1 MNRTKQGISLL
12 AHALLIG
19 ALVVQK
25 PSASTADSAWQRI
38 VQQCAAYITCPS
50 NLTPSQARSMRGMG
64 VSLDQSLRWCAAGFG
79 CPEGMTQERA
89 ERLHGERPTLTD
101 NERSAALTRCATTAI
116 CPDGLTPEDAATFVD
131 PVPTEGEIDLTEEA
145 HRSYTEL
152 LDRIRTCTGGG
163 RCPFRLDQQAAQD
176 IYSTPTRVD
185 RTIRL
190 CVNNLGCPPNLLPS
204 DADFVFD
211 DQGPITSADI
221 NFTLHRCA
229 RGGACPPNISQQV
242 ARDLMSEVRSP
253 ELRGIYA
260 CAENALCPDGMTQ
273 DDAVDHVQR
282 EIDWEEF
289 AGDQT
294 ESGEEDL
301 NSDRE
306 ETAAPD
312 EVETTGD
319 LFFSQYE
326 AAGSIAVAAVVE
338 AATPSQTVPR
348 YSVLA
353 DFLEQ
358 RLPGFLGN
366 TFLGSTSSDTG
377 PSGPGAVVTG
387 GGEVVPPVP
396 LEPSQSATHE
406 LVGYPDGMPGRITL
420 SRDNQDTTSQG
431 NASARS
437 TLIIGRPDNGA
448 WGLTINADISTDQ
461 FSIENEGA
469 RRIQTRPRTDASLLA
484 YIPVDRGGAARSID
498 VYFNALFNGGSGQLV
513 LVPYVDSGE
522 GNLSAVAQILQL
534 RSEQGN
540 SSSDDTAIA
549 RGFLEQFSTMTG
561 MQMPSFADEADGLQS
576 FDFVETA
583 EGVQRGLLVSFEA
596 SAAPEVLS
604 TVDTIRNAPVRMGRV
619 TDITERAS
627 FSFRGQVIILPQ

>member
-1 MNRTKQGISLL
+1 MSHTAPIL
-12 AHALLIG
+12 ALWRYALLIG
-19 ALVVQK
+19 VLMFQT
-25 PSASTADSAWQRI
+25 PSVSNANGEWQRI
-38 VQQCAAYITCPS
+38 IQQCAAYITCPT

-64 VSLDQSLRWCAAGFG
+64 VSLDQSIRWCAAGFG

-89 ERLHGERPTLTD
+89 ERLHGERPSLTD
-101 NERSAALTRCATTAI
+101 QERNAALTRCATTGI
-116 CPDGLTPEDAATFVD
+116 CPDALTPEDAATFVD

-145 HRSYTEL
+145 HRSHRDL
-152 LDRIRTCTGGG
+152 LDQIRTCASGG
-163 RCPFRLDQQAAQD
+163 RCPLRLDQQAAQD

-211 DQGPITSADI
+211 DQGPITPADI

-229 RGGACPPNISQQV
+229 RGGACPPNISPQV
-242 ARDLMSEVRSP
+242 VQDLMREVRSP
-253 ELRGIYA
+253 ELRSIYA
-260 CAENALCPDGMTQ
+260 CAENGLCPDGMTR
-273 DDAVDHVQR
+273 DDAIDRVQR
-282 EIDWEEF
+282 EIDWEAF
-289 AGDQT
+289 ADDRT
-294 ESGEEDL
+294 ESDEEDL
-301 NSDRE
+301 SFDQE
-306 ETAAPD
+306 ETASPD
-312 EVETTGD
+312 EIETPDD
-319 LFFSQYE
+319 LIFSQYE
-326 AAGSIAVAAVVE
+326 AAGPIAVVAVVE

-366 TFLGSTSSDTG
+366 TFLQSTFSGAD

-396 LEPSQSATHE
+396 LAPSQSVTHE
-406 LVGYPDGMPGRITL
+406 LVGYPDGMPERITL
-420 SRDNQDTTSQG
+420 SRDNQDTTSRG
-431 NASARS
+431 NASAQS
-437 TLIIGRPDNGA
+437 TLIISRPDNGA
-448 WGLTINADISTDQ
+448 WGLTINAEILTDQ
-461 FSIENEGA
+461 FSSENEGA
-469 RRIQTRPRTDASLLA
+469 RRIHTRPRTDASLLA

-498 VYFNALFNGGSGQLV
+498 VYFNARFNGGSGQLV
-513 LVPYVDSGE
+513 LVPYMDSGE
-522 GNLSAVAQILQL
+522 ANLSAVAQTLQL
-534 RSEQGN
+534 HSQQGN
-540 SSSDDTAIA
+540 ASSEDTAIA

-604 TVDTIRNAPVRMGRV
+604 TVERIRNAPVRLGRV
-619 TDITERAS
+619 TDITERAD
-627 FSFRGQVIILPQ
+627 FSFRGQIILIPN